1 MSSDPPPFPPASGVR
16 YSWTDIPKQ
25 VRSALAE
32 SLGAEVV
39 EAASQHGG
47 FSPGAAARLRLS
59 DGRCVF
65 AKAAGPVP
73 NPETPEVYRREADV
87 AARLPT
93 EVPAPRLLLSLE
105 AAEWVVLV
113 LEDIDG
119 DHPHLPWTAREL
131 GMVKDVIARLAVVLT
146 PTPLPD
152 LPRLSDDEFA
162 GFAELAD
169 EAANGGALEGLD
181 GWIRRH
187 LDRLATLESRWAEA
201 ATGGTLL
208 HTDIRA
214 DNLLVTGDD
223 IYVIDW
229 PHASIGPAW
238 ADLLFML
245 PSVAMQGGPDP
256 WTLFDTHPVQA
267 GAEPERV
274 DAVLCGLA
282 GYFVSEA
289 RRPAPPGLPT
299 LRAFQRAQ
307 GEQAVRWLRQRL
319 DWR

>member
-1 MSSDPPPFPPASGVR
+1 M
-16 YSWTDIPKQ
+16 
-25 VRSALAE
+25 RSALAE
-32 SLGAEVV
+32 RLGAEVV
-39 EAASQHGG
+39 EATPQHGG

-59 DGRCVF
+59 DGRRVF
-65 AKAAGPVP
+65 AKAAGKVP
-73 NPETPEVYRREADV
+73 NPETPEVYRREANV
-87 AARLPT
+87 AARLPP
-93 EVPAPRLLLSLE
+93 EVPAPRFLLSLE

-119 DHPHLPWTAREL
+119 EHPHLPWTVREL
-131 GMVKDVIARLAVVLT
+131 GMVKDVIGRLAAALT

-152 LPRLSDDEFA
+152 LPRLSDDEFR
-162 GFAELAD
+162 GFAELTG
-169 EAANGGALEGLD
+169 EAATASALEGLD
-181 GWIRRH
+181 GWVSRH
-187 LDRLATLESRWAEA
+187 LDRLAALESGWAEA
-201 ATGGTLL
+201 ATGRTLL

-214 DNLLVTGDD
+214 DNLLVKGDD

-256 WTLFDTHPVQA
+256 WTLFDAHPVQA
-267 GAEPERV
+267 RADPERV
-274 DAVLCGLA
+274 TAVLCGLA
-282 GYFVSEA
+282 GYFVCEA

-307 GEQAVRWLRQRL
+307 GEQAVRWLRRRL
-319 DWR
+319 GWR